1 METFENTFRI
11 TFKQQGRKERTT
23 LDIVLQNI
31 FSVHT
36 AKEFLWEKKG
46 IHATSIKRLT

>member
-1 METFENTFRI
+1 METFESTFRV
-11 TFKQQGRKERTT
+11 TFKQQGSKERTT

-36 AKEFLWEKKG
+36 AKEFLWEQKG
-46 IHATSIKRLT
+46 IHATSIQRLT

>member
-11 TFKQQGRKERTT
+11 SFRQQGRKERTT

-31 FSVHT
+31 CSVHT
-36 AKEFLWEKKG
+36 AKEFLWEEKG
-46 IHATSIKRLT
+46 IMVTSIERLT

>member
-1 METFENTFRI
+1 METFQNTFRV
-11 TFKQQGRKERTT
+11 TFKQQGMKERTT

-36 AKEFLWEKKG
+36 AKEFLWEQKG
-46 IHATSIKRLT
+46 IHASAIKRLS

>member
-1 METFENTFRI
+1 METFQNTFRV
-11 TFKQQGRKERTT
+11 TFKQQGMKERTT

-36 AKEFLWEKKG
+36 AKEVLADKG
-46 IHATSIKRLT
+46 IHASAIKRLS